1 MARHVAAALGALLV
15 AGCAGG
21 RTVDVVVPPGAS
33 FAAIADSLARRDVID
48 APRLFRLYARL
59 VGADRA
65 VRPGVYR
72 LPQRAWWPT
81 VLAKLRRGE
90 VLLARLVVPEGW
102 TLDRLAPRLAAVTGA
117 PLDSVRRVL
126 RDPATA
132 RRFGVPGPTL
142 EGYLY
147 PATYIVPWRT
157 PLADVLA
164 PMVRRYRQVWTP
176 ARLARLQALGL
187 SEREAVTLASIVERE
202 AKIRAE
208 MPRIAAVFWN
218 RLRRGMPLQADPT
231 VQYAL
236 GRHEPRLLYAHIREA
251 AASPYNTYT
260 RRGLPP
266 GPIGAPSDAA
276 LDAVLWPAASD
287 ELYFVAGPDGRHRFS
302 RTLAEHN
309 ALRRRLRDS
318 LPPLR

>member
-1 MARHVAAALGALLV
+1 VARHVAAAIGWLLL
-15 AGCAGG
+15 AACAGG
-21 RTVDVVVPPGAS
+21 APVDVVVPPGAS
-33 FAAIADSLARRDVID
+33 FATVTDSLARHGVVT

-59 VGADRA
+59 TGADRA

-72 LPQRAWWPT
+72 LARGAWWPT
-81 VLAKLRRGE
+81 LLRKLRRGE
-90 VLLARLVVPEGW
+90 VLTVRLVLPEGW
-102 TLDRLAPRLAAVTGA
+102 TLERLAPRLAAVTRL
-117 PLDSVRRVL
+117 PPDSVRRVL
-126 RDPATA
+126 VDPRTA
-132 RRFGVPGPTL
+132 QRFAVPGPTL

-147 PATYIVPWRT
+147 PATYLVPLGT
-157 PLADVLA
+157 PLEDVLGL
-164 PMVRRYRQVWTP
+164 MVRRYRQIWTP
-176 ARLARLQALGL
+176 ARRARLDSLGI

-208 MPRIAAVFWN
+208 MSRIAAVFWN

-251 AASPYNTYT
+251 ASSPYNTYV

-266 GPIGAPSDAA
+266 GPIGAPSEAA
-276 LDAVLWPAASD
+276 IDAVLWAANSD